1 MTGLR
6 QSQRFNSN
14 ESRNLA
20 PGARTT
26 NRRPA
31 KITIDVDDVKVLASN
46 IDTLVLSFDILWDAP
61 ALFFAELSE
70 TKERAQS
77 ESIDIPLSY
86 GVPNPDSNYIFNI
99 KPHGS
104 KGYEWIIVNKEYNMV
119 IGNWK
124 KPQSMPSLVLTI
136 RSETLW
142 RKGPYSAIEFIID
155 FIKYVGGK
163 IQKIRVSRLDLCID
177 VLLPSCL
184 WSESLLN
191 YTVTRASYDNTRR
204 NHQQLATID
213 IGKNHLKA
221 RIYDKPL
228 EIQQQSNKTWFYD
241 IWGLN
246 EVPENKKIIRVEF
259 QLRREILK
267 ELGIDS
273 VKDLFNKAQ
282 NVWAYCTIDWLK
294 FQNNPGKQS
303 HQRKT
308 FGWWKAIQDG
318 FNDIPAGMPLIRAK
332 ANQADKDMLSYQII
346 GLLSSFAAL
355 DFNSKPF
362 LSLSD
367 ITLPDTFAQFLNY
380 VDQKKFNQ
388 IDFSERV
395 ANKKAK
401 FQRNDEKWM
410 DSLHCR
416 EQCGFLPVAD
426 SQISTSDNM

>member
-1 MTGLR
+1 MPK
-6 QSQRFNSN
+6 SNKIPPKSNSTSSAN
-14 ESRNLA
+14 I
-20 PGARTT
+20 GKARTT

-31 KITIDVDDVKVLASN
+31 KITPEINDAKILASN
-46 IDTLVLSFDILWDAP
+46 IDTLVLSFDIFWDEAL
-61 ALFFAELSE
+61 LFFAELTE
-70 TKERAQS
+70 TKAKAQS
-77 ESIDIPLSY
+77 ENTDIPLSY
-86 GVPNPDSNYIFNI
+86 EVPNPDSNYIFNI

-104 KGYEWIIVNKEYNMV
+104 KGYEWIVVNKEYNMV

-124 KPQSMPSLVLTI
+124 KPQSMPSLVVTI

-155 FIKYVGGK
+155 FIKYVGGT
-163 IQKIRVSRLDLCID
+163 IQKIRVSRLDLCVD
-177 VLLPSCL
+177 TLLPSCL

-246 EVPENKKIIRVEF
+246 GVPENKKVIRVEF

-273 VKDLFNKAQ
+273 VKDLFSKVQ
-282 NVWAYCTIDWLK
+282 NVWSYCTIDWLK
-294 FQNNPGKQS
+294 FQKNPGKQS
-303 HQRKT
+303 RQRKT
-308 FGWWKAIQDG
+308 FGWWKTIQDG
-318 FNDIPAGMPLIRAK
+318 FNDIPASIPLIRAK
-332 ANQADKDMLSYQII
+332 ANQADRDMLSYQII

-355 DFNSKPF
+355 DFNSKPT
-362 LSLSD
+362 LSESD

-380 VDQKKFNQ
+380 VDQKKLALVPLN
-388 IDFSERV
+388 R
-395 ANKKAK
+395 
-401 FQRNDEKWM
+401 
-410 DSLHCR
+410 
-416 EQCGFLPVAD
+416 
-426 SQISTSDNM
+426 